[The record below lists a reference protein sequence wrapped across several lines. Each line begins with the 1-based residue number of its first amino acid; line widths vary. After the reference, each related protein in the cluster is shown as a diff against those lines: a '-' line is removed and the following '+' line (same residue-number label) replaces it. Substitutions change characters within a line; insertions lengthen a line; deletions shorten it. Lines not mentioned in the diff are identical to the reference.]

1 VSVVFALGAC
11 GAPQAVEAPSSA
23 PPAAPRVTS
32 AKAPSPPV
40 PAARAPRQAATSEAP
55 LVSAAPAFP
64 ARFQCELSRPFTAI
78 ALDKPPHLAA
88 LGPVSASVHD
98 KRGWHDEALPPGL
111 SSAPELKLS
120 VFYGRDYRIR
130 VVGTFA
136 SAAGPQSVYLR
147 AMSDGL
153 KPAPYE
159 LGKLGNSK
167 NGALVAVLGTA
178 DPEVVCRPGE
188 VCLIK
193 RTSGWTTLAAP
204 AELTQAAIADGNAW
218 VVVGQQLFR
227 ADRQWAPIGPLG
239 PWQKAG
245 SLFAIGEQV
254 YVLEP
259 ERELLHLFSNGA
271 WQTLPSPAGA
281 PTSLWGAV
289 PTQLWLVG
297 SGGLAHFDGKSFRP
311 VENAPKGLVS
321 VLGRNADDV
330 WFAGASGLYRLL
342 VDRP

>member
-1 VSVVFALGAC
+1 
-11 GAPQAVEAPSSA
+11 
-23 PPAAPRVTS
+23 
-32 AKAPSPPV
+32 
-40 PAARAPRQAATSEAP
+40 
-55 LVSAAPAFP
+55 
-64 ARFQCELSRPFTAI
+64 
-78 ALDKPPHLAA
+78 
-88 LGPVSASVHD
+88 VSASVHD
-98 KRGWHDEALPPGL
+98 KRGWHDEVLPPGL
-111 SSAPELKLS
+111 SSAPELKLN

-147 AMSDGL
+147 AMPDGL

-227 ADRQWAPIGPLG
+227 ADRQWASIGALG

-245 SLFAIGEQV
+245 ALFAIGEQI

-259 ERELLHLFSNGA
+259 ERGLIHLLSNGA

-281 PTSLWGAV
+281 PSSLWGAV

-297 SGGLAHFDGKSFRP
+297 SNGLAHFDGKSWRP

>member
-1 VSVVFALGAC
+1 MLVAFGLAAC
-11 GAPQAVEAPSSA
+11 GASQAVEAPSSA
-23 PPAAPRVTS
+23 PPAAPRVTR
-32 AKAPSPPV
+32 ATPPV
-40 PAARAPRQAATSEAP
+40 VPVSPASATLPAAISEGPA
-55 LVSAAPAFP
+55 VGAAFP
-64 ARFQCELSRPFTAI
+64 ARFQRELPRPFTAL

-88 LGPVSASVHD
+88 LGPLSASVHD
-98 KRGWHDEALPPGL
+98 KKGWHDEALPPAL
-111 SSAPELKLS
+111 ISAPELRLD

-136 SAAGPQSVYLR
+136 SAAGTQSVYLR

-159 LGKLGNSK
+159 LGKLGSSK
-167 NGALVAVLGTA
+167 NGALLAVLGTA

-188 VCLIK
+188 LCLIK

-218 VVVGQQLFR
+218 VVVGQQIFR
-227 ADRQWAPIGPLG
+227 ADREWAPIGPLG

-245 SLFAIGEQV
+245 GLFAIGEQV

-259 ERELLHLFSNGA
+259 ERGLIHLLSNGA
-271 WQTLPSPAGA
+271 WQSLPSPAGA
-281 PTSLWGAV
+281 PLSLWGAV

-297 SGGLAHFDGKSFRP
+297 TSGLAHFDGKSWRS
-311 VENAPKGLVS
+311 VANAPKGMVK